1 MSSKKME
8 GCSVKLVK
16 QLAVMFLV
24 VALSAGAY
32 AMIFVDGADVS
43 AVQGGSQSLSLS
55 GAALLFG
62 SALLMLGN
70 MGAGKKKS

>member
-1 MSSKKME
+1 M
-8 GCSVKLVK
+8 KLVK
-16 QLAVMFLV
+16 QLVVTFLV

-43 AVQGGSQSLSLS
+43 AVQGGSQSFSLS

-62 SALLMLGN
+62 LALLTIGN
-70 MGAGKKKS
+70 MGTGKKDS